1 MTPIMTLLRL
11 DNVGKFYGGVAALRG
26 LSFAVEAGEIVGLMG
41 ANGAGKTTAFSLIA
55 GTQRPSG
62 GQIWFDGRRI
72 DGRPAYAAARLG
84 IARTFQIV
92 RPFAGL
98 SVTDNVVIAAL
109 YGRERGRSRSAAEER
124 AQAILAEV
132 GLAREA
138 RRPAG
143 TLTLAAQK
151 RLEIARALATGPRLL
166 LLDEVLAGL
175 TASEVAEALDMIRAL
190 HRRYH
195 LTLVVIEHVMR
206 ALMHLCRRI
215 IVLHHGE
222 KIAEGSP
229 AQVMADQR
237 VIDSYL
243 GARKA

>member
-1 MTPIMTLLRL
+1 MTILRL
-11 DNVGKFYGGVAALRG
+11 ENVGKFYGGVAALRG
-26 LSFAVEAGEIVGLMG
+26 VSFAIGAGEIVGLMG

-55 GTQRPSG
+55 GTQRPSVG
-62 GQIWFDGRRI
+62 EIWFDGRRI
-72 DGRPAYAAARLG
+72 DGQPAYAAARLG

-98 SVTDNVVIAAL
+98 SVIDNLVVAAL
-109 YGRERGRSRSAAEER
+109 YGCERQQSRSAAGDR
-124 AQAILAEV
+124 AREILAEV

-143 TLTLAAQK
+143 TLTLAGQK
-151 RLEIARALATGPRLL
+151 RLEIARAIATSPRLL

-175 TASEVAEALDMIRAL
+175 TASEVAAALDMIRAL
-190 HRRYH
+190 HLRRH

-206 ALMHLCRRI
+206 ALMHLCQRI
-215 IVLHHGE
+215 VVLHHGE

-229 AQVMADQR
+229 AEVIADQR

-243 GARKA
+243 GTRKR

>member
-1 MTPIMTLLRL
+1 MTLLQL
-11 DNVGKFYGGVAALRG
+11 DHVGKFYGGVAALRD
-26 LSFAVEAGEIVGLMG
+26 LSFKVEAGEIVGLMG

-62 GQIWFDGRRI
+62 GQIWFDGVRI
-72 DGRPAYAAARLG
+72 DGRPPHTAARLG

-98 SVTDNVVIAAL
+98 TVLDNLVVAAL
-109 YGRERGRSRSAAEER
+109 YGSRPERSRAAAEVR
-124 AQAILAEV
+124 AREILAEI

-138 RRPAG
+138 SRRAE

-151 RLEIARALATGPRLL
+151 RLEIARAIATAPRLL

-175 TASEVAEALDMIRAL
+175 TATEVAAALDTIREL
-190 HRRYH
+190 QRRRN

-206 ALMHLCRRI
+206 ALMHLCQRI
-215 IVLHHGE
+215 VVLHHGV
-222 KIAEGSP
+222 KIAEGAP
-229 AQVMADQR
+229 TAVAADPR
-237 VIDSYL
+237 VIESYL
-243 GARKA
+243 GARKR